1 MQHGTSTST
10 SPRTAWYIF
19 RANNLRLFLEM
30 SAHWPSGPRCLN
42 TIKGLC
48 DGLPHC
54 PCWLTGLVDSD
65 LPCFRIGASVDGCRA
80 NAHSGHGSL
89 PLSSTKVLA
98 AARVTWKSVLLKA
111 VLSWRSPSLRDTIAH
126 ISYNELSM
134 KHNRPRAQ
142 TDRDTRSH
150 PHAHTSLHLSS
161 IVGK

>member
-1 MQHGTSTST
+1 MPPKNTSQKSFP
-10 SPRTAWYIF
+10 PR
-19 RANNLRLFLEM
+19 
-30 SAHWPSGPRCLN
+30 PRCCVAASYIPETNGMCTRMPETYKHPQPHLP
-42 TIKGLC
+42 TRGTTTCTTRLGMASFSSSLWLC
-48 DGLPHC
+48 
-54 PCWLTGLVDSD
+54 T
-65 LPCFRIGASVDGCRA
+65 A
-80 NAHSGHGSL
+80 
-89 PLSSTKVLA
+89 LSSTKVLA

>member
-19 RANNLRLFLEM
+19 RANNLRLFLEK

-65 LPCFRIGASVDGCRA
+65 LPCFRIGASVDRCRA

-89 PLSSTKVLA
+89 HKGHVVLCAGTASLGANTRYRHLESAELPTLEYPSSPSSTGN
-98 AARVTWKSVLLKA
+98 S
-111 VLSWRSPSLRDTIAH
+111 TI
-126 ISYNELSM
+126 
-134 KHNRPRAQ
+134 
-142 TDRDTRSH
+142 
-150 PHAHTSLHLSS
+150 SS
-161 IVGK
+161 IMKFLSVPYFRI